1 MSVSYYK
8 MEILDFNVIVLWN
21 SQPQRF
27 FILNLSI
34 YFKVQVFRNILFP
47 KVRQTHFCLVPSLS
61 LQATSYIIY
70 LYLLTC
76 SHSITRTE
84 QNNNFPIYNFGSQ
97 TVTVEL
103 YTSFCLDLAWLVW
116 AGSSGLTTVAQWT
129 GTPLSDTAWAAQLRW
144 DRRGANMWHS
154 RLPWWQS

>member
-1 MSVSYYK
+1 MSLSF
-8 MEILDFNVIVLWN
+8 EIPNLKGFSFLI
-21 SQPQRF
+21 
-27 FILNLSI
+27 ILSI
-34 YFKVQVFRNILFP
+34 SKFRFSGIFFSQRSDRPIFALSP
-47 KVRQTHFCLVPSLS
+47 PSVYKLH
-61 LQATSYIIY
+61 IN

-76 SHSITRTE
+76 SHSITRAE

-116 AGSSGLTTVAQWT
+116 AGSSGLTTAAQWT
-129 GTPLSDTAWAAQLRW
+129 GTPLSATARAAQLRW
-144 DRRGANMWHS
+144 DRRGANMWHT